1 MHYITFVIWRY
12 SVKGKVQNIIFL
24 DKIEFVIY
32 NGNRVKGKRKEA
44 VAKLTERTIHGNKIG
59 DGAEGTFEF

>member
-1 MHYITFVIWRY
+1 LKILSKR
-12 SVKGKVQNIIFL
+12 KGAKYNFL

-32 NGNRVKGKRKEA
+32 NCNRVKGKRKEA